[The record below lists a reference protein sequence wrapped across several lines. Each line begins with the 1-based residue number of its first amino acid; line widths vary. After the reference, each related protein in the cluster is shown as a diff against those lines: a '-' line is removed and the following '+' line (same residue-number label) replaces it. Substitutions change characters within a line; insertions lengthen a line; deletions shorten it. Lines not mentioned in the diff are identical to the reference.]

1 MRSAEH
7 LRRLAREGALGPK
20 IVAIGPWWT
29 RDGNNQ
35 IDAVVMAEYDKKR
48 VPVLVGECKWGK
60 RVDAS
65 RIKATLIRK
74 AASPAPQSEDL
85 RYFVCARDE
94 IVNADDDTLTT
105 TAADIFGRLKR
116 RRSPSNWLLLSP
128 VANGD
133 GRHCQ

>member
-1 MRSAEH
+1 MDALLDHLDDYMGRAYEDAFRQH

-35 IDAVVMAEYDKKR
+35 IDAVVMAEHDKKR

-74 AASPAPQSEDL
+74 AASLAPESEDL

-94 IVNADDDTLTT
+94 IVNADDDTLTA
-105 TAADIFGRLKR
+105 TAADIFG
-116 RRSPSNWLLLSP
+116 
-128 VANGD
+128 
-133 GRHCQ
+133 